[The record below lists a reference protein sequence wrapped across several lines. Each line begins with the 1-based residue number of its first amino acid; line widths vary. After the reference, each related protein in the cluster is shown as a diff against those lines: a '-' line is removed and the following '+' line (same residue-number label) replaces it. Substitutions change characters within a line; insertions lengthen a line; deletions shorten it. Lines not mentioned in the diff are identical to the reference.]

1 MGSTA
6 RVEYAHMAARV
17 SNRVTHFASADAFR
31 SWFAR
36 NHDRAHELMVGFYK
50 KGSGRGG
57 LTYREALDLA
67 LAYGWID
74 GVRKRIDEASYS
86 IRFSPRKAN
95 SIWSAVNRRRVEQLI
110 AAGAMQPPGL
120 AAYRNRTTTK
130 SGRYSYEQ
138 RPTVFEADDEKTFRA
153 NRKAWAFFEAQPPG
167 YRRMAI
173 WYVVSAV
180 KEETRQRRL
189 ATLIQQCADGRRIGI
204 VTGTTKKSSA
214 RN

>member
-1 MGSTA
+1 
-6 RVEYAHMAARV
+6 MAARA

-31 SWFAR
+31 SWLAR
-36 NHDRAHELMVGFYK
+36 NHDRARELLIGFYK
-50 KGSGRGG
+50 KASGRGG

-74 GVRKRIDEASYS
+74 GVRKRIDEASYT
-86 IRFSPRKAN
+86 IRFSPRTAN

-110 AAGAMQPPGL
+110 ADGAMAAPGL
-120 AAYRNRTTTK
+120 AAYQSRTARR

-138 RPTVFEADDEKTFRA
+138 RPTVFEPADETTFRA
-153 NRKAWAFFEAQPPG
+153 NRKAWTFFEAQPPG
-167 YRRMAI
+167 YRRTAI

-189 ATLIQQCADGRRIGI
+189 ATLIQECADGRRIGI

>member
-1 MGSTA
+1 
-6 RVEYAHMAARV
+6 MAARAP
-17 SNRVTHFASADAFR
+17 NRVTHFASADAFR
-31 SWFAR
+31 SWLAR
-36 NHDRAHELMVGFYK
+36 NHDRARELMIGFYK
-50 KGSGRGG
+50 KASGRGG

-74 GVRKRIDEASYS
+74 GVRKRIDEASYT
-86 IRFSPRKAN
+86 IRFSPRTAN

-110 AAGAMQPPGL
+110 ADGAMEAPGL
-120 AAYRNRTTTK
+120 AAYQSRTARR

-138 RPTVFEADDEKTFRA
+138 RPTVFEPADERTFRA

-167 YRRMAI
+167 YRRTAI

-189 ATLIQQCADGRRIGI
+189 ATLIQECADGRRIGI
-204 VTGTTKKSSA
+204 VAGTTKKSSA

>member
-1 MGSTA
+1 
-6 RVEYAHMAARV
+6 MAARAP
-17 SNRVTHFASADAFR
+17 SGIKYFPSAEAFAS
-31 SWFAR
+31 WLEK
-36 NHDRAHELMVGFYK
+36 NHDRVRELFVGFYK

-74 GVRKRIDEASYS
+74 GVRRSVDAASYTQ
-86 IRFSPRKAN
+86 RFSPRKASSN
-95 SIWSAVNRRRVEQLI
+95 WSAVNKRRVEELI
-110 AAGAMQPPGL
+110 AAGAMRPPGL
-120 AAYRNRTTTK
+120 AAYQNRAAKK
-130 SGRYSYEQ
+130 SGLYSYEQ
-138 RPTVFEADDEKTFRA
+138 RPTAFEPADEKKVRA

-167 YRRMAI
+167 YRRTAI

-189 ATLIQQCADGRRIGI
+189 ATLIQQCAVGRRLGL
-204 VTGTTKKSSA
+204 VTGTTKKPSA